1 MKINKEL
8 LEKVMQKLADHKLVY
23 ECAAV
28 LNYYGQEKH
37 LHWIDT
43 CMQTEEGWRLLLAE
57 KDGLARVAVELICA
71 HKEDDPYPC
80 DDIGELDKRL
90 GALARA

>member
-1 MKINKEL
+1 MKIDKEL

-28 LNYYGQEKH
+28 LNYYGQEKYTR
-37 LHWIDT
+37 WIDAY
-43 CMQTEEGWRLLLAE
+43 MKTEAGWRLLLAAKE
-57 KDGLARVAVELICA
+57 ELARAAVELLCEY
-71 HKEDDPYPC
+71 KEDDPYPY